1 MAENG
6 SNQTNRRAFLQTS
19 MAGIIGASV
28 ASHWTTTAEAA
39 PASDKPMPM
48 RSLGSTGEQVSLL
61 ALGGYHMGVSRMT
74 DKESVRMVHEAMDNG
89 VNFMDNAWE
98 YHQGRSEVRLG
109 KALKDRRDKAFV
121 MTKHHGREKKM
132 AMEHLEDS
140 LKRLQTDHI
149 DLWMFHECVYDEDPD
164 RIFAPGGGIEAA
176 EEAKRQGKVRYIGFT
191 GHKWPRIH
199 LKLLAYGYPWDAVL
213 MPQNILDGSFR
224 SFEQWVLPVLVKRG
238 IAPLAM
244 KTRAGGD
251 ILKNGIATSEDC
263 WRYVASLPVS
273 TIVSG
278 MDSIELMRQNLRLA
292 KDLEPMSQSEKEAI
306 LKRTQ
311 EMAATGKYERFKTTR
326 SFDGPVGREMYG
338 IGA

>member
-1 MAENG
+1 MADNQ
-6 SNQTNRRAFLQTS
+6 SNQTDRRTFIQTS
-19 MAGIIGASV
+19 MAGILGASV
-28 ASHWTTTAEAA
+28 ASQWVTDAEAGQ
-39 PASDKPMPM
+39 ASEKPMPM
-48 RSLGSTGEQVSLL
+48 RSFGSTGEKVSLL
-61 ALGGYHMGVSRMT
+61 AVGGYHMGVSRMT
-74 DKESVRMVHEAMDNG
+74 DKESVRLVHEAMDNG

-109 KALKDRRDKAFV
+109 KALKGRRDRAFV

-132 AMEHLEDS
+132 AMRHLEDS
-140 LKRLQTDHI
+140 LKRLQTDYI

-199 LKLLAYGYPWDAVL
+199 LKMLAYGYPFDAVL

-224 SFEQWVLPVLVKRG
+224 SFEEWVLPVLVKRG

-244 KTRAGGD
+244 KTRASGD
-251 ILKNGIATSEDC
+251 ILRNGIATPEEC
-263 WRYVASLPVS
+263 WRYVAALPVS

-278 MDSIELMRQNLRLA
+278 MDSIEVMRKNLKLA
-292 KDLEPMSQSEKEAI
+292 KELEPMSQSEKEAI

-311 EMAATGKYERFKTTR
+311 EMAENGKYERFKTTR
-326 SFDGPVGREMYG
+326 NFDGPVGREMYG
-338 IGA
+338 IEG